1 MQLRK
6 NIVALVTFVFLAII
20 LGSQSGVAQQ
30 IRSRSKLLESLTTKA
45 GVLKLIRIDEY
56 DISETNWLVLLNG
69 KRLYRTQ
76 DDVFGSVRFHTIF
89 KGFASRDVVVMQETF
104 NPEGLSEFRI
114 IDLPAKGQATIGER
128 FGIFAPPFEP
138 LITQNGQQIT
148 FSFVGKP
155 GIKPDAWVYQNGVLT
170 KQ

>member
-1 MQLRK
+1 MELRK
-6 NIVALVTFVFLAII
+6 KLVGLVTFVFLAII
-20 LGSQSGVAQQ
+20 LGSQTGAAQQ

-45 GVLKLIRIDEY
+45 GVLKLIRIDDY

-76 DDVFGSVRFHTIF
+76 DDVFGSVRFHTVF
-89 KGFASRDVVVMQETF
+89 KGLTSRDAVLMQETF

-114 IDLPAKGQATIGER
+114 IDLPANGRATIGER
-128 FGIFAPPFEP
+128 FGIFVPPFEP
-138 LITQNGQQIT
+138 LITQEGKQIT
-148 FSFVGKP
+148 FSFVRKP
-155 GIKPDAWVYQNGVLT
+155 GTKPDTWVYQNGVLT